1 MCGLKLKLSGK
12 VVVLSRCHGV
22 CVIGLSDSVGA
33 RGTGK
38 CCAVL
43 STEVMLT
50 ALVFALLMLV
60 GRILLTCRTCV

>member
-1 MCGLKLKLSGK
+1 MCGLKLMLSGK
-12 VVVLSRCHGV
+12 VVVLDRCHGI

-38 CCAVL
+38 CCAML
-43 STEVMLT
+43 SAAVA

-60 GRILLTCRTCV
+60 GHILLTLRKCV